1 MGADI
6 LNISPAMLNLIW
18 LGLFILLLVIE
29 IITVGL
35 TTIWF
40 AAGALAALAA
50 NVLGANLIIQIIIFL
65 AVSVVLL
72 IFTRPW
78 AEKHLNRKRVRTNY
92 EREIGKVI
100 RITEKVD
107 NLDQTG
113 KSVVDGQEW
122 TVRSR
127 NDSDIFEAGA
137 LARIAK
143 EHDVECAVGH
153 GDANKR
159 FSFIE
164 GHGVDAFR
172 ARVAEGRKWSL
183 LHRPPIRRHEDE
195 MLIVIPLNRE
205 DKRDALLFFK
215 RQKVD
220 DRTPSRIRLSFGQ
233 LEDINWVNPARR
245 RKAEN
250 DVMRIG
256 DEDFLNFIVFRRRLN
271 VTALAATN
279 LGLVVGKLLTLHVAV
294 ARKRNDHVTTG
305 NKVAL
310 VEIRIAQRINNRA
323 SFVAKLL
330 SNRLEFVGN
339 DGAYSG
345 RFRKDVQVVEN
356 LVDLR
361 AVVVNDLF
369 TLKPRKAAQIHGQN
383 AVDLSMGKVV
393 ETVFTKTAIG
403 LHRFGIDLMAGGCS
417 APSDFS

>member
-18 LGLFILLLVIE
+18 LGLFILLMVIE

-137 LARIAK
+137 LAR
-143 EHDVECAVGH
+143 VVAV
-153 GDANKR
+153 
-159 FSFIE
+159 S
-164 GHGVDAFR
+164 GV
-172 ARVAEGRKWSL
+172 K
-183 LHRPPIRRHEDE
+183 
-195 MLIVIPLNRE
+195 LIVE
-205 DKRDALLFFK
+205 KC
-215 RQKVD
+215 
-220 DRTPSRIRLSFGQ
+220 
-233 LEDINWVNPARR
+233 E
-245 RKAEN
+245 E
-250 DVMRIG
+250 
-256 DEDFLNFIVFRRRLN
+256 
-271 VTALAATN
+271 
-279 LGLVVGKLLTLHVAV
+279 
-294 ARKRNDHVTTG
+294 
-305 NKVAL
+305 
-310 VEIRIAQRINNRA
+310 
-323 SFVAKLL
+323 
-330 SNRLEFVGN
+330 
-339 DGAYSG
+339 
-345 RFRKDVQVVEN
+345 
-356 LVDLR
+356 
-361 AVVVNDLF
+361 
-369 TLKPRKAAQIHGQN
+369 
-383 AVDLSMGKVV
+383 
-393 ETVFTKTAIG
+393 ETV
-403 LHRFGIDLMAGGCS
+403 
-417 APSDFS
+417 

>member
-72 IFTRPW
+72 IFTWPW

-137 LARIAK
+137 LAR
-143 EHDVECAVGH
+143 VVAV
-153 GDANKR
+153 
-159 FSFIE
+159 S
-164 GHGVDAFR
+164 GV
-172 ARVAEGRKWSL
+172 K
-183 LHRPPIRRHEDE
+183 
-195 MLIVIPLNRE
+195 LIVE
-205 DKRDALLFFK
+205 KC
-215 RQKVD
+215 
-220 DRTPSRIRLSFGQ
+220 
-233 LEDINWVNPARR
+233 E
-245 RKAEN
+245 E
-250 DVMRIG
+250 
-256 DEDFLNFIVFRRRLN
+256 
-271 VTALAATN
+271 
-279 LGLVVGKLLTLHVAV
+279 
-294 ARKRNDHVTTG
+294 
-305 NKVAL
+305 
-310 VEIRIAQRINNRA
+310 
-323 SFVAKLL
+323 
-330 SNRLEFVGN
+330 
-339 DGAYSG
+339 
-345 RFRKDVQVVEN
+345 
-356 LVDLR
+356 
-361 AVVVNDLF
+361 
-369 TLKPRKAAQIHGQN
+369 
-383 AVDLSMGKVV
+383 
-393 ETVFTKTAIG
+393 ETV
-403 LHRFGIDLMAGGCS
+403 
-417 APSDFS
+417 

>member
-40 AAGALAALAA
+40 ASGALAALAA

-137 LARIAK
+137 LAR
-143 EHDVECAVGH
+143 VVAV
-153 GDANKR
+153 
-159 FSFIE
+159 S
-164 GHGVDAFR
+164 GV
-172 ARVAEGRKWSL
+172 K
-183 LHRPPIRRHEDE
+183 
-195 MLIVIPLNRE
+195 LIVE
-205 DKRDALLFFK
+205 KC
-215 RQKVD
+215 
-220 DRTPSRIRLSFGQ
+220 
-233 LEDINWVNPARR
+233 E
-245 RKAEN
+245 E
-250 DVMRIG
+250 
-256 DEDFLNFIVFRRRLN
+256 
-271 VTALAATN
+271 
-279 LGLVVGKLLTLHVAV
+279 
-294 ARKRNDHVTTG
+294 
-305 NKVAL
+305 
-310 VEIRIAQRINNRA
+310 
-323 SFVAKLL
+323 
-330 SNRLEFVGN
+330 
-339 DGAYSG
+339 
-345 RFRKDVQVVEN
+345 
-356 LVDLR
+356 
-361 AVVVNDLF
+361 
-369 TLKPRKAAQIHGQN
+369 
-383 AVDLSMGKVV
+383 
-393 ETVFTKTAIG
+393 ETV
-403 LHRFGIDLMAGGCS
+403 
-417 APSDFS
+417 

>member
-1 MGADI
+1 MEADI

-137 LARIAK
+137 LAR
-143 EHDVECAVGH
+143 VVAV
-153 GDANKR
+153 
-159 FSFIE
+159 S
-164 GHGVDAFR
+164 GV
-172 ARVAEGRKWSL
+172 K
-183 LHRPPIRRHEDE
+183 
-195 MLIVIPLNRE
+195 LIVE
-205 DKRDALLFFK
+205 KC
-215 RQKVD
+215 
-220 DRTPSRIRLSFGQ
+220 
-233 LEDINWVNPARR
+233 E
-245 RKAEN
+245 E
-250 DVMRIG
+250 
-256 DEDFLNFIVFRRRLN
+256 
-271 VTALAATN
+271 
-279 LGLVVGKLLTLHVAV
+279 
-294 ARKRNDHVTTG
+294 
-305 NKVAL
+305 
-310 VEIRIAQRINNRA
+310 
-323 SFVAKLL
+323 
-330 SNRLEFVGN
+330 
-339 DGAYSG
+339 
-345 RFRKDVQVVEN
+345 
-356 LVDLR
+356 
-361 AVVVNDLF
+361 
-369 TLKPRKAAQIHGQN
+369 
-383 AVDLSMGKVV
+383 
-393 ETVFTKTAIG
+393 ETV
-403 LHRFGIDLMAGGCS
+403 
-417 APSDFS
+417 

>member
-127 NDSDIFEAGA
+127 NDSDIFEAGT
-137 LARIAK
+137 LAR
-143 EHDVECAVGH
+143 VVAV
-153 GDANKR
+153 
-159 FSFIE
+159 S
-164 GHGVDAFR
+164 GV
-172 ARVAEGRKWSL
+172 K
-183 LHRPPIRRHEDE
+183 
-195 MLIVIPLNRE
+195 LIVE
-205 DKRDALLFFK
+205 KC
-215 RQKVD
+215 
-220 DRTPSRIRLSFGQ
+220 
-233 LEDINWVNPARR
+233 E
-245 RKAEN
+245 E
-250 DVMRIG
+250 
-256 DEDFLNFIVFRRRLN
+256 
-271 VTALAATN
+271 
-279 LGLVVGKLLTLHVAV
+279 
-294 ARKRNDHVTTG
+294 
-305 NKVAL
+305 
-310 VEIRIAQRINNRA
+310 
-323 SFVAKLL
+323 
-330 SNRLEFVGN
+330 
-339 DGAYSG
+339 
-345 RFRKDVQVVEN
+345 
-356 LVDLR
+356 
-361 AVVVNDLF
+361 
-369 TLKPRKAAQIHGQN
+369 
-383 AVDLSMGKVV
+383 
-393 ETVFTKTAIG
+393 ETV
-403 LHRFGIDLMAGGCS
+403 
-417 APSDFS
+417 

>member
-137 LARIAK
+137 LAR
-143 EHDVECAVGH
+143 VVAVSVV
-153 GDANKR
+153 K
-159 FSFIE
+159 
-164 GHGVDAFR
+164 
-172 ARVAEGRKWSL
+172 
-183 LHRPPIRRHEDE
+183 
-195 MLIVIPLNRE
+195 LIVE
-205 DKRDALLFFK
+205 KC
-215 RQKVD
+215 
-220 DRTPSRIRLSFGQ
+220 
-233 LEDINWVNPARR
+233 E
-245 RKAEN
+245 E
-250 DVMRIG
+250 
-256 DEDFLNFIVFRRRLN
+256 
-271 VTALAATN
+271 
-279 LGLVVGKLLTLHVAV
+279 
-294 ARKRNDHVTTG
+294 
-305 NKVAL
+305 
-310 VEIRIAQRINNRA
+310 
-323 SFVAKLL
+323 
-330 SNRLEFVGN
+330 
-339 DGAYSG
+339 
-345 RFRKDVQVVEN
+345 
-356 LVDLR
+356 
-361 AVVVNDLF
+361 
-369 TLKPRKAAQIHGQN
+369 
-383 AVDLSMGKVV
+383 
-393 ETVFTKTAIG
+393 ETV
-403 LHRFGIDLMAGGCS
+403 
-417 APSDFS
+417 

>member
-18 LGLFILLLVIE
+18 LGLFILLLVIV

-137 LARIAK
+137 LAR
-143 EHDVECAVGH
+143 VVAV
-153 GDANKR
+153 
-159 FSFIE
+159 S
-164 GHGVDAFR
+164 GV
-172 ARVAEGRKWSL
+172 K
-183 LHRPPIRRHEDE
+183 
-195 MLIVIPLNRE
+195 LIVE
-205 DKRDALLFFK
+205 KC
-215 RQKVD
+215 
-220 DRTPSRIRLSFGQ
+220 
-233 LEDINWVNPARR
+233 E
-245 RKAEN
+245 E
-250 DVMRIG
+250 
-256 DEDFLNFIVFRRRLN
+256 
-271 VTALAATN
+271 
-279 LGLVVGKLLTLHVAV
+279 
-294 ARKRNDHVTTG
+294 
-305 NKVAL
+305 
-310 VEIRIAQRINNRA
+310 
-323 SFVAKLL
+323 
-330 SNRLEFVGN
+330 
-339 DGAYSG
+339 
-345 RFRKDVQVVEN
+345 
-356 LVDLR
+356 
-361 AVVVNDLF
+361 
-369 TLKPRKAAQIHGQN
+369 
-383 AVDLSMGKVV
+383 
-393 ETVFTKTAIG
+393 ETV
-403 LHRFGIDLMAGGCS
+403 
-417 APSDFS
+417 

>member
-18 LGLFILLLVIE
+18 LGLFILVIE

-137 LARIAK
+137 LAR
-143 EHDVECAVGH
+143 VVAV
-153 GDANKR
+153 
-159 FSFIE
+159 S
-164 GHGVDAFR
+164 GV
-172 ARVAEGRKWSL
+172 K
-183 LHRPPIRRHEDE
+183 
-195 MLIVIPLNRE
+195 LIVE
-205 DKRDALLFFK
+205 KC
-215 RQKVD
+215 
-220 DRTPSRIRLSFGQ
+220 
-233 LEDINWVNPARR
+233 E
-245 RKAEN
+245 E
-250 DVMRIG
+250 
-256 DEDFLNFIVFRRRLN
+256 
-271 VTALAATN
+271 
-279 LGLVVGKLLTLHVAV
+279 
-294 ARKRNDHVTTG
+294 
-305 NKVAL
+305 
-310 VEIRIAQRINNRA
+310 
-323 SFVAKLL
+323 
-330 SNRLEFVGN
+330 
-339 DGAYSG
+339 
-345 RFRKDVQVVEN
+345 
-356 LVDLR
+356 
-361 AVVVNDLF
+361 
-369 TLKPRKAAQIHGQN
+369 
-383 AVDLSMGKVV
+383 
-393 ETVFTKTAIG
+393 ETV
-403 LHRFGIDLMAGGCS
+403 
-417 APSDFS
+417 

>member
-6 LNISPAMLNLIW
+6 LNISPAMLTLIW

-137 LARIAK
+137 LAR
-143 EHDVECAVGH
+143 VVAV
-153 GDANKR
+153 
-159 FSFIE
+159 S
-164 GHGVDAFR
+164 GV
-172 ARVAEGRKWSL
+172 K
-183 LHRPPIRRHEDE
+183 
-195 MLIVIPLNRE
+195 LIVE
-205 DKRDALLFFK
+205 KC
-215 RQKVD
+215 
-220 DRTPSRIRLSFGQ
+220 
-233 LEDINWVNPARR
+233 E
-245 RKAEN
+245 E
-250 DVMRIG
+250 
-256 DEDFLNFIVFRRRLN
+256 
-271 VTALAATN
+271 
-279 LGLVVGKLLTLHVAV
+279 
-294 ARKRNDHVTTG
+294 
-305 NKVAL
+305 
-310 VEIRIAQRINNRA
+310 
-323 SFVAKLL
+323 
-330 SNRLEFVGN
+330 
-339 DGAYSG
+339 
-345 RFRKDVQVVEN
+345 
-356 LVDLR
+356 
-361 AVVVNDLF
+361 
-369 TLKPRKAAQIHGQN
+369 
-383 AVDLSMGKVV
+383 
-393 ETVFTKTAIG
+393 ETV
-403 LHRFGIDLMAGGCS
+403 
-417 APSDFS
+417 